1 MNTLG
6 NCKYSLYLA
15 VFPFFSKILNVL
27 NLEIITKYTL
37 YNSILK
43 KNNSVILVSEHTHT
57 HTYIYIY
64 IYIHIY
70 IIYIYIHI
78 YIYIYVYKTEIYE
91 NKSIH

>member
-15 VFPFFSKILNVL
+15 VFPFFPKILNVL

-57 HTYIYIY
+57 YIY

-70 IIYIYIHI
+70 IIYIYIKI
-78 YIYIYVYKTEIYE
+78 YIYIYIYIYKR
-91 NKSIH
+91 K